1 MTKRTL
7 KNLAVF
13 VYTARSLKDVW
24 PFYNIMHER
33 VKNNPEKCH
42 LLISRNEHVT
52 VHVGQYEIKFIK
64 VLH

>member
-1 MTKRTL
+1 MTKHTL

-13 VYTARSLKDVW
+13 VYTARVK
-24 PFYNIMHER
+24 R
-33 VKNNPEKCH
+33 VKNNPDKCH
-42 LLISRNEHVT
+42 LLIISNEHVT